1 MNRTPPK
8 KVRQVLRN
16 EVAFGCPVNGC
27 GNPYLEWHHFDP
39 PWHVREHH
47 EPSGMI
53 ALCAEHHRKADAGAY
68 TLDQLSKFKAGTR
81 SRSANVQGRFDWLR
95 NRLLAVVGG
104 NFFYE
109 TLTILEFQGQPI
121 IWFERDEN
129 GYLLLNLN
137 MLSTTHEERLTLEN
151 NFWIGKGNF
160 SDFECPPS
168 GKLIRAEYLGG
179 DMLKVE
185 YFELSSIEDVQK
197 RYPDAGASMW
207 QGSIELPITAV
218 ELHFRVG
225 GTEVE
230 FRPRWSR
237 LPGSNTV
244 QNCFFNNC
252 RIGIAFD

>member
-16 EVAFGCPVNGC
+16 EVVFGCPINGC

-39 PWHVREHH
+39 PWHVKEHH

-68 TLDQLSKFKAGTR
+68 TPDQLNKFKSEAR
-81 SRSANVQGRFDWLR
+81 SQSTDIQGKFDWLR
-95 NRLLAVVGG
+95 NRILAVVGG

-109 TLTILEFQGQPI
+109 TLVVIEFQGQPV

-129 GYLLLNLN
+129 GYLLLNLG
-137 MLSTTHEERLTLEN
+137 MLSTTREARLILEN

-168 GKLIRAEYLGG
+168 GKLIRAEYPGG
-179 DMLKVE
+179 DMLRVE
-185 YFELSSIEDVQK
+185 YFELLSIEDIQK
-197 RYPDAGASMW
+197 RYPDARASMW
-207 QGSIELPITAV
+207 QDHIKLPITAV
-218 ELHFRVG
+218 EVHFRVG
-225 GTEVE
+225 GTEIE
-230 FRPRWSR
+230 FGPRWTR
-237 LPGSNTV
+237 LPGNNV
-244 QNCFFNNC
+244 IQNGFISSC
-252 RIGIAFD
+252 RVGIAF